1 MNTKYIYIILFLIL
15 CVGTLSGQNTMSSPV
30 DLGTKSGSFTY
41 TDTKNTSSYTNNYTG
56 RSTSDVYYKFTTTT
70 AMDVVISHCGSAV
83 SDTYVYL
90 LNSSGGLLA
99 SNDDYSGEGKCSTTT
114 QSYLKM
120 TNLAAGTYYVVS
132 EGYSQNGNITT
143 TIQGTVQ
150 KVEYDLGSKSGSF
163 TYTHTQ
169 NTASCPNSYTGQSSN
184 DVFYKFTTTVVMDV
198 VISHCG
204 SALSDT
210 YVHLLDASGTRI
222 AYNDDY
228 SGEGKCST
236 TTQSFLKMT
245 NLAPGTYY
253 VVSEGYS
260 QNGNITT
267 AIQGI
272 VPVVGMGVGSTDRNY
287 IHTRTYTDEA
297 GTTYLDQVQY
307 FDGLGRPVQTVQKAI
322 TPGTDVSARKDL
334 ISLQEYDAFGREDKA
349 WLPAVVS
356 GNNGA
361 YVTPETVKTNAITS
375 NASDQKPYSYPV
387 YEASPLN

>member
-1 MNTKYIYIILFLIL
+1 MKTKYIYIILFLIL
-15 CVGTLSGQNTMSSPV
+15 FVGTLYGQNTMSSPV

-56 RSTSDVYYKFTTTT
+56 RSTNDVFYKFTTTV

-90 LNSSGGLLA
+90 LNSSGGLVA

-150 KVEYDLGSKSGSF
+150 KIEYDLGSKSGSF

-169 NTASCPNSYTGQSSN
+169 NTANCSNSYTGQSSN
-184 DVFYKFTTTVVMDV
+184 DVFYKFTTAVAMDV

-210 YVHLLDASGTRI
+210 YVHLLNASGTRI

-228 SGEGKCST
+228 SGEGKCPT
-236 TTQSFLKMT
+236 TTHSYLKMT
-245 NLAPGTYY
+245 NLAVGTYY

-267 AIQGI
+267 KIEGI
-272 VPVVGMGVGSTDRNY
+272 IPNAGMGVGSANQNY
-287 IHTRTYTDEA
+287 IHTRTYTNEA
-297 GTTYLDQVQY
+297 GTAYLDQVQY
-307 FDGLGRPVQTVQKAI
+307 FDGLGRPVQMVQKAI
-322 TPGTDVSARKDL
+322 TPGTDSTTRKDL
-334 ISLQEYDAFGREDKA
+334 VTYQEYDGFGREDKG

-361 YVTPETVKTNAITS
+361 YM
-375 NASDQKPYSYPV
+375 
-387 YEASPLN
+387 PLATYKSKAM